1 MLTYDNNLPWPEAAD
16 GGGATL
22 SLQSPELDNSLPESW
37 AISVKHGTPGKKNE
51 YFVLVEEANHPT
63 ELSLAQNYPNPFNQ
77 VTVIP
82 FYVPEAGK
90 VTVEVYSV
98 LGQRVAKIL
107 DGQMSAG
114 HQTVVFQAD
123 ELAAGIYFYTVKAS
137 GMMKTKQMMFLK

>member
-1 MLTYDNNLPWPEAAD
+1 ILTYDNNLPWPEAAD
-16 GGGATL
+16 GSGSTL
-22 SLQSPELDNSLPESW
+22 SLQNPELDNSIPESW
-37 AISVKHGTPGKKNE
+37 ATSVMHGTPGEKND
-51 YFVLVEEANHPT
+51 YIVSVEETNLPA

-107 DGQMSAG
+107 DGNMPAG
-114 HQTVVFQAD
+114 QHTVVFQAD